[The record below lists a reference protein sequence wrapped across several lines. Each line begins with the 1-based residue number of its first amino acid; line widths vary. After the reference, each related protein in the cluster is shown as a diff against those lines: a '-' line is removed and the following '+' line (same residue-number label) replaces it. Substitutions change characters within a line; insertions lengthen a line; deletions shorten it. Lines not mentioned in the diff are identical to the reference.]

1 MAKARAH
8 LIITGMVQ
16 GVMFRYST
24 QDEAER
30 LGLTGWVR
38 NRRDGTVEA
47 VAEGEKQKVEQ
58 LVEWCHHGPPH
69 ARVSRVDV
77 HWEEPGGEFEGFKIG
92 WTA

>member
-47 VAEGEKQKVEQ
+47 VAEGEKKKAEQ

-69 ARVSRVDV
+69 ARVTRVDV
-77 HWEEPGGEFEGFKIG
+77 DWAEPTHEFEGFKIA